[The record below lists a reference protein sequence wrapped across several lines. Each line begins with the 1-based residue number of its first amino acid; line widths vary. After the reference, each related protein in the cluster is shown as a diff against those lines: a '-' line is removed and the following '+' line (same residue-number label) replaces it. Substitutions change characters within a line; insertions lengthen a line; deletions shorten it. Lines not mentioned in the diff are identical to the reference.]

1 MMANWVKRTRSKTK
15 GFDSFH
21 AFRRCAIMLLH
32 ESMARA
38 ERQATAIGGSFMIA
52 RKVGENRRDGE
63 NVEDWLQDRL

>member
-1 MMANWVKRTRSKTK
+1 L
-15 GFDSFH
+15 
-21 AFRRCAIMLLH
+21 RRCAIMLLH